1 MNKALFNQ
9 YMVRSGYTQRS
20 LARKMGMSKNTLN
33 SKVNGRSQFNM
44 DEAML
49 ACELMNITDDVT
61 KAGIFLRKSS

>member
-9 YMVRSGYTQRS
+9 YMVRAGYTQRS